1 MNATAVSILNNIMEL
16 FFTVCVVG
24 FYGGFNFDLDI
35 DKCVLTTDS
44 FIRICGGSEETHVIN
59 R

>member
-1 MNATAVSILNNIMEL
+1 MNATAVSILNDIMDL
-16 FFTVCVVG
+16 TVRVVG

>member
-1 MNATAVSILNNIMEL
+1 MKL
-16 FFTVCVVG
+16 FFTVCVLG
-24 FYGGFNFDLDI
+24 FYGGFNFHLDI

-44 FIRICGGSEETHVIN
+44 FIRVCGGSEETHVIN